1 MFTAY
6 ARAFFDPI
14 ENNINFFFKKFS
26 VKKWNFQTQKDFLK
40 AGICISGMQIVEIG
54 RTNEVTTRYFIILS
68 NTLNKY
74 YDNWTCLI
82 IRNQTKNRE
91 WRIVYVKD
99 KLGFVRNRFWQIS
112 YCHCCG
118 SPVSKESLKKY
129 IKSKLKHTSVYPT
142 CNVQNCAQN
151 KSHKWR
157 NGRKRNIDKAFANAE
172 KLKKKIKILLKRRR
186 ANSDEA

>member
-1 MFTAY
+1 MVDAN
-6 ARAFFDPI
+6 PI
-14 ENNINFFFKKFS
+14 CGCIIDETDEF
-26 VKKWNFQTQKDFLK
+26 FLK
-40 AGICISGMQIVEIG
+40 D
-54 RTNEVTTRYFIILS
+54 
-68 NTLNKY
+68 LNCK
-74 YDNWTCLI
+74 DNIET
-82 IRNQTKNRE
+82 
-91 WRIVYVKD
+91 IVYSKFVD
-99 KLGFVRNRFWQIS
+99 ELGEEMP
-112 YCHCCG
+112 CHCCG